1 VNERKPEYILPPFD
15 YLDEKCRTDV
25 SKVFGKS
32 MLESWK
38 TYNSLLDMGVKKED
52 ARFVLPNAC
61 ESKII
66 VTANARE
73 LRHFFRLRMDRRSQW
88 EIRRLA
94 CRMYDLV
101 MKVAPAFFD
110 DMAELRRD
118 CYKAKNSR
126 KGVKGKR

>member
-1 VNERKPEYILPPFD
+1 MNERKPEYILPPFD
-15 YLDEKCRTDV
+15 YLDEKSRMDA
-25 SKVFGKS
+25 SKKFVAS
-32 MLESWK
+32 MRGSWK
-38 TYNSLLDMGVKKED
+38 AYNSLLDMGVKKED

-88 EIRRLA
+88 EIRRMA

-110 DMAELRRD
+110 DMADLRRGCD
-118 CYKAKNSR
+118 KADKSG
-126 KGVKGKR
+126 KGVKGGR